1 MGQEL
6 TLTTDMML
14 VLGVLGL
21 TIVMFIMEVFRV
33 DVSAI
38 VIMVLL
44 GFLGLVPSENLF
56 DGFASNA
63 VMSITAV
70 MILGAALD
78 RTGAM
83 TVISLW
89 ILRLGGNAERRIT
102 LLICVAVGGV
112 SSVMQNV
119 GAAALF
125 LPVVT
130 RVAARSQIAASK
142 LMMPMGFCAIL
153 GGTITM
159 IGSSPMIVLNELIGN
174 ANRILPQGAS
184 TMAPFSMFSIAP
196 IGIPILLA
204 GIVYLMLIGRKLLPR
219 LQEATGADGLKH
231 TQAYFADAYGI
242 DGEVF
247 ELLVTADSELVGQ
260 TVGEVERLK
269 LAPLLLAL
277 KNSDEAR
284 LAPPAAEMI
293 WVGSVIGFMGPRDA
307 IEAFAERCALKVLPG
322 LRNFGD
328 LFNPARAGISEVVIG
343 PGSRFLG
350 RSASDLRLRKSYGL
364 SVLALNRAGE
374 IFREDARRVPMQV
387 GDCLVVHSFWR
398 DLLPLAKERDLMVAS
413 DLPINDA
420 EPKQVML
427 ALGLFV
433 GSLLLVMLTDLKLAV
448 CLMAGAIGTVLVGIL
463 SMDDAYKAVSWKSVF
478 LLASLISLG
487 YAMETTG
494 TAAWIAQ
501 EILSLVGEVHPF
513 VLHLV
518 LALLGTFFT
527 LVMSNVGA
535 CVLLVP
541 LAINLALASGA
552 DPRQFALI
560 AALATCN
567 AFILPTDQVNS
578 LVMGPGGY
586 RVVDFVK
593 VGGMMSVV
601 YLAVMLGAVNALWW
615 AQALIAR

>member
-1 MGQEL
+1 
-6 TLTTDMML
+6 
-14 VLGVLGL
+14 
-21 TIVMFIMEVFRV
+21 
-33 DVSAI
+33 
-38 VIMVLL
+38 
-44 GFLGLVPSENLF
+44 
-56 DGFASNA
+56 
-63 VMSITAV
+63 V

-513 VLHLV
+513 VLQLV

>member
-44 GFLGLVPSENLF
+44 GFLGLVPSEHLF

-83 TVISLW
+83 TVIILW

-204 GIVYLMLIGRKLLPR
+204 GIVYLVLIGRKLLPR

-307 IEAFAERCALKVLPG
+307 IDVFAERCELKVLPG

-593 VGGMMSVV
+593 VGGIMSVV

>member
-14 VLGVLGL
+14 VLGVLSL
-21 TIVMFIMEVFRV
+21 TIVLFILDVFRV
-33 DVSAI
+33 DVVAI

-44 GFLGLVPSENLF
+44 GFLGLVPGDHLF

-63 VMSITAV
+63 VMSITAS
-70 MILGAALD
+70 MILAAALD
-78 RTGAM
+78 RSGAM
-83 TVISLW
+83 TQVSLW
-89 ILRLGGNAERRIT
+89 ILRLGRSTERRT
-102 LLICVAVGGV
+102 TVLICAATGMV
-112 SSVMQNV
+112 SSVVQNAGV
-119 GAAALF
+119 TALF

-130 RVAARSQIAASK
+130 RVAARAQIAPSK

-159 IGSSPMIVLNELIGN
+159 IGCSPLIVLNELLLN
-174 ANRILPQGAS
+174 ANRTLPQGVA
-184 TMAPFSMFSIAP
+184 TLIPFSIFAVSP
-196 IGIPILLA
+196 IGIPILLS
-204 GIVYLMLIGRKLLPR
+204 GILYLTFFGHKLLPN
-219 LQEATGADGLKH
+219 LQVKAAGGGLKH
-231 TQAYFADAYGI
+231 TQAYFSDAYGI
-242 DGEVF
+242 DGDVF

-260 TVGEVERLK
+260 TVGEVESHAG
-269 LAPLLLAL
+269 APLLLAL

-284 LAPPAAEMI
+284 LAPPADEMI
-293 WVGSVIGFMGPRDA
+293 WVGSVIGFMGPRA
-307 IEAFAERCALKVLPG
+307 EIEAFVQSYELKLLPG

-328 LFNPARAGISEVVIG
+328 LFNAARAGISEVVIG

-350 RSASDLRLRKSYGL
+350 RSAADLRLRKSYGI
-364 SVLALNRAGE
+364 SVLALNRGGE
-374 IFREDARRVPMQV
+374 IFREDARQVQMEV

-398 DLLPLAKERDLMVAS
+398 DLIPLAKERDLMVAS
-413 DLPINDA
+413 DLPINDV
-420 EPKQVML
+420 EPKRVLLAVGLFAGSLML
-427 ALGLFV
+427 AMF
-433 GSLLLVMLTDLKLAV
+433 TDLKLAV
-448 CLMAGAIGTVLVGIL
+448 CLMAGAVGTVLVGIL
-463 SMDDAYKAVSWKSVF
+463 NMDDAYKAVSWKTVF
-478 LLASLISLG
+478 LLSSLISLG

-494 TAAWIAQ
+494 SAAWIAQ
-501 EILSLVGEVHPF
+501 EILSLVGEVPTW
-513 VLHLV
+513 VLQV
-518 LALLGTFFT
+518 VIALLGTFFT

-541 LAINLALASGA
+541 LAINLALASNA

-593 VGGMMSVV
+593 VGGIMSVL
-601 YLAVMLGAVNALWW
+601 YLIVMLGSVNLLWW
-615 AQALIAR
+615 TQTLFAR

>member
-44 GFLGLVPSENLF
+44 GFLGLVPSEHLF

-142 LMMPMGFCAIL
+142 LMLPMGFCAIL

-513 VLHLV
+513 VLQLV

>member
-6 TLTTDMML
+6 ALTTDML
-14 VLGVLGL
+14 WVLGVLGL
-21 TIVMFIMEVFRV
+21 TITLFILEVFRV
-33 DVSAI
+33 DVIAI
-38 VIMVLL
+38 TIMVLL
-44 GFLGLVPSENLF
+44 GFLGLVPGEHLF

-83 TVISLW
+83 SRVSLQ
-89 ILRLGGNAERRIT
+89 ILKWSGSAERRLT
-102 LLICVAVGGV
+102 YLICLSVGAI

-130 RVAARSQIAASK
+130 RIAARARVAPSK
-142 LMMPMGFCAIL
+142 LMLPMGFCAIL

-159 IGSSPMIVLNELIGN
+159 IGSSPMIVLNELIQN
-174 ANRILPQGAS
+174 ANRTLPQGAA
-184 TMAPFSMFSIAP
+184 TMTPFSMFSVAP
-196 IGIPILLA
+196 IGIPILIA
-204 GIVYLMLIGRKLLPR
+204 GILYLVFLGRHWLPR
-219 LQEATGADGLKH
+219 LQEASSGGLRH
-231 TQAYFADAYGI
+231 THAYFADAYGI

-260 TVGEVERLK
+260 TVGEVERHAG
-269 LAPLLLAL
+269 APLLLAL

-284 LAPPAAEMI
+284 LAPPADEMI
-293 WVGSVIGFMGPRDA
+293 WVGSVIGFMGPREE
-307 IEAFAERCALKVLPG
+307 IEAFATRFELKVLPG

-328 LFNPARAGISEVVIG
+328 LFNAARAGISEVVIG

-350 RSASDLRLRKSYGL
+350 RSAADLRLRKSYGL

-374 IFREDARRVPMQV
+374 IFREDSRQVPLQV
-387 GDCLVVHSFWR
+387 GDCLVVHSRWQ
-398 DLLPLAKERDLMVAS
+398 DLLPLASERDLMVAS

-420 EPKQVML
+420 EPKRVLL
-427 ALGLFV
+427 AVGLFV
-433 GSLLLVMLTDLKLAV
+433 GALLLVMLTDLKLAV
-448 CLMAGAIGTVLVGIL
+448 CLLAGAIGTVLAGIL
-463 SMDDAYKAVSWKSVF
+463 TMDDAYKAVNWKSVF

-501 EILSLVGEVHPF
+501 EILGLVGEVEPW
-513 VLHLV
+513 VLQIV
-518 LALLGTFFT
+518 IALLGTFFT

-541 LAINLALASGA
+541 LAINLALAAGA
-552 DPRQFALI
+552 DPKQFALI

-586 RVVDFVK
+586 RVLDYVK
-593 VGGMMSVV
+593 VGGGMSVV
-601 YLAVMLGAVNALWW
+601 YLTVMLGSVNLVWW
-615 AQALIAR
+615 LQTLIAR

>member
-44 GFLGLVPSENLF
+44 GFLGLVPSEHLF

-83 TVISLW
+83 TVIILW

-204 GIVYLMLIGRKLLPR
+204 GIVYLVLIGRKLLPR

-307 IEAFAERCALKVLPG
+307 IEVFAERCELKVLPG

-593 VGGMMSVV
+593 VGGIMSVV